1 MLFRHLNQQK
11 DQKKK
16 NINIIYVGPEELKE
30 NVIEK
35 NFAYISIHSYN
46 EKLLQDLKRKEEFSK
61 LEDIYRE
68 IHAEVSK
75 AFIENRAD
83 MIFMGFRG
91 FQYIFTGKITTN
103 LKYFLLVKQWVQ
115 LE

>member
-1 MLFRHLNQQK
+1 MLFQTFELAKRLE
-11 DQKKK
+11 KK

-83 MIFMGFRG
+83 MIFMGISRF
-91 FQYIFTGKITTN
+91 
-103 LKYFLLVKQWVQ
+103 LVYFLPAKFTTSKNTFL
-115 LE
+115 

>member
-1 MLFRHLNQQK
+1 M
-11 DQKKK
+11 
-16 NINIIYVGPEELKE
+16 KE

-83 MIFMGFRG
+83 MIFMGISRF
-91 FQYIFTGKITTN
+91 
-103 LKYFLLVKQWVQ
+103 LVYFLPAKLLHLKNTF
-115 LE
+115 L

>member
-1 MLFRHLNQQK
+1 M
-11 DQKKK
+11 
-16 NINIIYVGPEELKE
+16 KE

-83 MIFMGFRG
+83 MIFMGISRFLVYFYR
-91 FQYIFTGKITTN
+91 QNYYI
-103 LKYFLLVKQWVQ
+103 
-115 LE
+115 

>member
-1 MLFRHLNQQK
+1 M
-11 DQKKK
+11 
-16 NINIIYVGPEELKE
+16 KE

-83 MIFMGFRG
+83 MIFMGISRF
-91 FQYIFTGKITTN
+91 
-103 LKYFLLVKQWVQ
+103 LVYFLPAKLLHLKI
-115 LE
+115 LFL